1 MKYRVAAD
9 IGGTFTDIVIE
20 NITQKN
26 ISTTK
31 VLSTPKNP
39 AFAVLD
45 GLKKIISNFDEI
57 DFLVHGTT
65 VGLNAFLERKGSRVL
80 LIMTSGISD
89 TYTIARGDRKTLY
102 DVQYE
107 KPKQL
112 VPRKDVH
119 EVNERISWE
128 GNVIEKINR
137 KSFIPIIKKI
147 KNENVQAVAICF
159 LHSYINPIHEIKA
172 KKILKKELN
181 DNVVIS
187 LSHEIAREWREYERS
202 STAVMNAYIGPIVN
216 NYLIRLEKELFNKG
230 YFKTLYVMQ
239 SNGGVIR
246 AKTAIEN
253 PVHTLLSGPVGGTIG
268 GAALSNIIKNPNL
281 ICVDMGGTSFD
292 MSLIINGF
300 PKVTNE
306 TEQESLPLLI
316 PFVDIHTIGAGGGSI
331 AWLEAGALRVGP
343 QSAGADPG
351 PACYGKGGLEP
362 TVTDANLF
370 LGRIG
375 SDSKLG
381 GWMKLD
387 VMSSNKVIKNMAK
400 KLSMTKVDLAEGILS
415 IINAKMADAIRTIT
429 IKHGIDP
436 REFSLVAFGGAGSMH
451 AIWIAEELEIK
462 EIIVPPNPGTF
473 SAWGM
478 LQTDIRK
485 DLTKNYFTILS
496 EAKKD
501 NLNKHFNELIN
512 EASSLLKGEGVSNK
526 KMLFYRTADMRYIG
540 QEYYVNIAID
550 PSLNLKKINLNFHNN
565 YKKTFGHSTPDAPVE
580 IINLRLVAIG
590 LVDRVIDYSKLIN
603 QQIKKNAQI
612 IKREVIFNKKKH
624 ETSIIDRNSI
634 KLKDRLNGPLIIEEE
649 SATTVVPPKYFVN
662 RDLMGN
668 LIIKRKKIYEKN

>member
-1 MKYRVAAD
+1 MSYRISAD

-20 NITQKN
+20 DKKN
-26 ISTTK
+26 KKTSTLK
-31 VLSTPKNP
+31 VLSTPSNP
-39 AFAVLD
+39 AIAVLE
-45 GLKKIISNFDEI
+45 GLQKIKFNFKDIS
-57 DFLVHGTT
+57 FLVHGTT

-102 DVQYE
+102 DVQYR

-112 VPRKDVH
+112 VSRKDVH
-119 EVNERISWE
+119 EVKERMSWE
-128 GNVIEKINR
+128 GKIIEKIDK
-137 KSFIPIIKKI
+137 KSFVSIIKKI
-147 KNENVQAVAICF
+147 KNENIKAVAICF
-159 LHSYINPIHEIKA
+159 LHSYLNPSHEIQA
-172 KKILKKELN
+172 KRILKKELKK
-181 DNVVIS
+181 DIIIS

-216 NYLIRLEKELFNKG
+216 NYLIRLENELLKKG
-230 YFKTLYVMQ
+230 YSKTLYVMQ

-268 GAALSNIIKNPNL
+268 GAALSKIIKKPNL

-292 MSLIINGF
+292 MSLIINGR
-300 PKVTNE
+300 PKITNE

-381 GWMKLD
+381 GWMQLD
-387 VMSSNKVIKNMAK
+387 STSSEKVIRNMAK
-400 KLSMTKVDLAEGILS
+400 KLSMTKVELAEGILS

-429 IKHGIDP
+429 IKNGIDP

-462 EIIVPPNPGTF
+462 EIIVPPNPGNF

-478 LQTDIRK
+478 LQTDIRR

-496 EAKKD
+496 ETKKS
-501 NLNKHFNELIN
+501 NLKKFFNELID
-512 EASSLLKGEGVSNK
+512 EASNLLKSEGVSNK
-526 KMLFYRTADMRYIG
+526 KMIFYRTADMRYIG
-540 QEYYVNIAID
+540 QEYYVNISID
-550 PSLNLKKINLNFHNN
+550 SSLNLNKINSDFHNT

-590 LVDRVIDYSKLIN
+590 LVDRVIDYSKIN
-603 QQIKKNAQI
+603 NQKTTKRVNIK
-612 IKREVIFNKKKH
+612 KREVIFNNVKH
-624 ETSIIDRNSI
+624 LTNIINRNSI

-649 SATTVVPPKYFVN
+649 SATTVVSPKYFVN
-662 RDLMGN
+662 KDLMGN
-668 LIIKRKKIYEKN
+668 LIIKRKNK

>member
-1 MKYRVAAD
+1 MKYRVSAD

-20 NITQKN
+20 DSKKKN
-26 ISTTK
+26 IFTSK

-45 GLKKIISNFDEI
+45 GLKKKINNFNQI
-57 DFLVHGTT
+57 NFLVHGTT

-102 DVQYE
+102 DVQYR

-112 VPRKDVH
+112 VSRKDVH
-119 EVNERISWE
+119 EVKERMSWE
-128 GNVIEKINR
+128 GKIIEKIDK
-137 KSFIPIIKKI
+137 KSFVSIIKKI
-147 KNENVQAVAICF
+147 KYENIKAVAICF
-159 LHSYINPIHEIKA
+159 LHSYLNPSHEIQA
-172 KKILKKELN
+172 KRILKKELKK
-181 DNVVIS
+181 DIIIS

-216 NYLIRLEKELFNKG
+216 NYLIRLENELLEKG
-230 YFKTLYVMQ
+230 YSKTLYVMQ

-268 GAALSNIIKNPNL
+268 GAALSKIIKKPNL

-292 MSLIINGF
+292 MSLIINGR
-300 PKVTNE
+300 PKITNE

-381 GWMKLD
+381 GWMQLD
-387 VMSSNKVIKNMAK
+387 STSSEKVIRNMAK
-400 KLSMTKVDLAEGILS
+400 KLSMTKVELAEGILS

-429 IKHGIDP
+429 IKNGIDP

-462 EIIVPPNPGTF
+462 EIIVPPNPGNF

-478 LQTDIRK
+478 LQTDIRR

-496 EAKKD
+496 ETKKS
-501 NLNKHFNELIN
+501 NLKKFFNELID
-512 EASSLLKGEGVSNK
+512 EASNLLKSEGVSNK

-540 QEYYVNIAID
+540 QEYYVNISID
-550 PSLNLKKINLNFHNN
+550 SSLNLNKINLDFHNT

-590 LVDRVIDYSKLIN
+590 LVDRVIDYSKIN
-603 QQIKKNAQI
+603 NQKTTKRVNIK
-612 IKREVIFNKKKH
+612 KREVIFNNVKH
-624 ETSIIDRNSI
+624 LTNIINRNSI

-649 SATTVVPPKYFVN
+649 SATTVVSPKYFVN
-662 RDLMGN
+662 KDLMGN
-668 LIIKRKKIYEKN
+668 LIIKRKNK